1 MNKYRLLFSIIL
13 LLFLPPCLRAG
24 EWQWSVTLDGFISNE
39 TNRNPTAFLW
49 IPADCMQVKAI
60 IVGQHNMSE
69 ETLFDNPL
77 FREKMQKLGIGF
89 VWITPGIDQ
98 QWNVSKGTQQIF
110 EKMMVDLADVSGYS
124 ELKNVP
130 IVPIGHSAMATYPWN
145 FAAWNPER
153 TLAIISLH
161 GDAPRTNLTG
171 YGRENL
177 EWGRTRNIDGIPG
190 LMIEGEYEWW
200 EARVNPALAFRMMY
214 PESCISFLCDA
225 GRGHFDVAD
234 ETAAYIALFLE
245 KVINQRLTDEVTK
258 DGKVKLNPV
267 NPTKGWL
274 AERWHPDQK
283 KRVKA
288 APYSQY
294 KGDPHD
300 AFWYFDREIAEATET
315 RYTQSRGKKEQYLG
329 FEQNGS
335 LLTYDKK
342 QHVRVQ
348 PRFNPEADGI
358 TFHLKAVCT
367 DSLRTKLS
375 DEHADATPIISRICG
390 PVEKVNDTTFMV
402 SFYRMGMNNPRRTG
416 DICLLAS
423 QTGDRK
429 YKSAVQEVSI
439 RIPYRNTEGQR
450 QYILFPGLP
459 DVKAESGS
467 LSLKATSDCGLP
479 VSYYIKEGPAEI
491 KGDQIV
497 FTPIPPRSKFPVK
510 VTVVAWQYGIAG
522 KVQTA
527 EPVER
532 SFYILKSGET
542 ADFKSGRIDV
552 GNGSLYYE
560 EAGSGEPVIF
570 VHGHSLDHRMWDEQF
585 AEFAKEY
592 RVIRYDLRGYGASSS
607 QTEDY
612 QFTHVQDLV
621 TLMDSLHIR
630 KAHIVGLS
638 LGGFIGADML
648 GWFPERMAS
657 AFLASGNI
665 RKSKGPSQPMTKEE
679 ALKRDEEI
687 AALKVKGV
695 DVMKREWFE
704 GLMSSGGT
712 RKERMRQPLWEMIDD
727 WDAWQPLHKEVRVV
741 AGLDA
746 YEAIKKNHPTVPT
759 LIVEG
764 KSANN
769 RYSNQPEILKY
780 LPNGKLKVLED
791 CGHMLNMEQPEAF
804 NAALREFL
812 KQ

>member
-1 MNKYRLLFSIIL
+1 MNRYRLLFSMIL
-13 LLFLPPCLRAG
+13 LLFLSPCLRAG
-24 EWQWSVTLDGFISNE
+24 EWQWSVTLDGFVSNE

-49 IPADCMQVKAI
+49 IPADCMQIKAI

-98 QWNVSKGTQQIF
+98 QWDVSKGTQQIF
-110 EKMMVDLADVSGYS
+110 EKMMVSLADVSEYS

-245 KVINQRLTDEVTK
+245 KAINQRLTDEVTK

-300 AFWYFDREIAEATET
+300 AFWYFDREIAEATEA

-375 DEHADATPIISRICG
+375 DEHADAAPIISRICG

-491 KGDQIV
+491 EGDQIV

-527 EPVER
+527 EPVEH
-532 SFYILKSGET
+532 SFYILKSGGMAE
-542 ADFKSGRIDV
+542 FKSGRIDV

-585 AEFAKEY
+585 TEFAKEY
-592 RVIRYDLRGYGASSS
+592 RVVRYDLRGYGASSS

-665 RKSKGPSQPMTKEE
+665 RKSRGPSQPMTKEE

-712 RKERMRQPLWEMIDD
+712 RKERMRQPLWKMIDD

-764 KSANN
+764 KSLNN

>member
-1 MNKYRLLFSIIL
+1 MNRYRLLFSIIL
-13 LLFLPPCLRAG
+13 LLFLSPCLRAG
-24 EWQWSVTLDGFISNE
+24 EWQWSVTLDGFVSNE

-49 IPADCMQVKAI
+49 IPADCMQIKAI

-98 QWNVSKGTQQIF
+98 QWDVSKGTQQIF
-110 EKMMVDLADVSGYS
+110 EKMMVSLADVSGYS

-245 KVINQRLTDEVTK
+245 KAINQRLTDEVTK

-300 AFWYFDREIAEATET
+300 AFWYFDREIAEATEA

-375 DEHADATPIISRICG
+375 DEHADAAPIISRICG

-491 KGDQIV
+491 EGDQIV

-527 EPVER
+527 EPVEH
-532 SFYILKSGET
+532 SFYILKSGGMAE
-542 ADFKSGRIDV
+542 FKSGRIDV

-585 AEFAKEY
+585 TEFAKEY
-592 RVIRYDLRGYGASSS
+592 RVVRYDLRGYGASSS

-665 RKSKGPSQPMTKEE
+665 RKSRGPSQPMTKEE

-712 RKERMRQPLWEMIDD
+712 RKERMRQPLWKMIDD

-764 KSANN
+764 KSLNN

>member
-1 MNKYRLLFSIIL
+1 MNRYRLLFSIIL
-13 LLFLPPCLRAG
+13 LLFFSPCLRAG
-24 EWQWSVTLDGFISNE
+24 EWQWSVTLDGFVSNE

-49 IPADCMQVKAI
+49 IPADCMQIKAI

-98 QWNVSKGTQQIF
+98 QWDVSKGTQQIF
-110 EKMMVDLADVSGYS
+110 EKMMVSLADVSGYS

-245 KVINQRLTDEVTK
+245 KAINQRLTDEVTK

-283 KRVKA
+283 KRAKA

-390 PVEKVNDTTFMV
+390 PVEKVNDTTFIV

-459 DVKAESGS
+459 DVKAESGF

-491 KGDQIV
+491 EGDQIV

>member
-1 MNKYRLLFSIIL
+1 MNRYRLLFSIIL
-13 LLFLPPCLRAG
+13 LLYFSPCLRAG
-24 EWQWSVTLDGFISNE
+24 EWQWSVTLDGFVSNE

-60 IVGQHNMSE
+60 LVGQHNMSE

-98 QWNVSKGTQQIF
+98 QWDVSKGTQRIF
-110 EKMMVDLADVSGYS
+110 EKMMADLADVSGYS

-145 FAAWNPER
+145 FAAWNAER
-153 TLAIISLH
+153 TLAVISLH

-177 EWGRTRNIDGIPG
+177 EWGRTRNINGIPG

-245 KVINQRLTDEVTK
+245 KAVCLRLTDEVTK

-274 AERWHPDQK
+274 AERWHPNQK
-283 KRVKA
+283 KRAKA
-288 APYSQY
+288 AFYSQY
-294 KGDPHD
+294 KGDVHD

-375 DEHADATPIISRICG
+375 DEHADATPTISRICG
-390 PVEKVNDTTFMV
+390 PVEKVNDTTFKV

-491 KGDQIV
+491 EGDQIV

-542 ADFKSGRIDV
+542 AELKSGRIDV

>member
-1 MNKYRLLFSIIL
+1 MNRYRLLFSIIL
-13 LLFLPPCLRAG
+13 LLFFSPCLRAG
-24 EWQWSVTLDGFISNE
+24 EWQWSVTLDGFVSNE

-49 IPADCMQVKAI
+49 IPADCMQIKAI

-98 QWNVSKGTQQIF
+98 QWDVSKGTQQIF
-110 EKMMVDLADVSGYS
+110 EKMMVSLADVSGYS

-245 KVINQRLTDEVTK
+245 KAINQRLTDEVAK

-283 KRVKA
+283 KRAKA

-542 ADFKSGRIDV
+542 ADFKSGRINV

>member
-1 MNKYRLLFSIIL
+1 MNRYRLLFSIIL
-13 LLFLPPCLRAG
+13 LLFFSPCLRAG
-24 EWQWSVTLDGFISNE
+24 EWQWSVTLDGFVSNE

-49 IPADCMQVKAI
+49 IPADCMQIKAI

-98 QWNVSKGTQQIF
+98 QWDVSKGTQQIF
-110 EKMMVDLADVSGYS
+110 EKMMVSLADVSGYS

-245 KVINQRLTDEVTK
+245 KAINQRLTDEVTK

-283 KRVKA
+283 KRAKA

-491 KGDQIV
+491 EGDQIV

>member
-1 MNKYRLLFSIIL
+1 MNRYRLLFSIIL
-13 LLFLPPCLRAG
+13 LLFFSPCLRAG
-24 EWQWSVTLDGFISNE
+24 EWQWSVTLDGFVSNE

-49 IPADCMQVKAI
+49 IPADCMQIKAI

-98 QWNVSKGTQQIF
+98 QWDVSKGTQQIF
-110 EKMMVDLADVSGYS
+110 EKMMVSLADVSGYS

-245 KVINQRLTDEVTK
+245 KAINQRLTDEVTK

-283 KRVKA
+283 KRAKA

-450 QYILFPGLP
+450 QYILFPRLP
-459 DVKAESGS
+459 DVKAESSS

>member
-1 MNKYRLLFSIIL
+1 MNRYRLLFSIIL
-13 LLFLPPCLRAG
+13 LLFFSPCLRAG
-24 EWQWSVTLDGFISNE
+24 EWQWSVTLDGFVSNE

-49 IPADCMQVKAI
+49 IPADCMQIKAI

-98 QWNVSKGTQQIF
+98 QWDVSKGTQQIF

-245 KVINQRLTDEVTK
+245 KAINQRLTDEVTK

-267 NPTKGWL
+267 NPAKGWL

-283 KRVKA
+283 KRAKA

-300 AFWYFDREIAEATET
+300 AFWYFDREIAEATEA
-315 RYTQSRGKKEQYLG
+315 RYTQSRGKQQQYLG
-329 FEQNGS
+329 FEQNGN

>member
-1 MNKYRLLFSIIL
+1 MNRYRLLFSIIL
-13 LLFLPPCLRAG
+13 LLFFSPCLRAG
-24 EWQWSVTLDGFISNE
+24 EWQWSVTLDGFVSNE

-49 IPADCMQVKAI
+49 IPADCMQIKAI

-98 QWNVSKGTQQIF
+98 QWDVSKGTQQIF
-110 EKMMVDLADVSGYS
+110 EKMMVSLADVSGYS

-245 KVINQRLTDEVTK
+245 KAINQRLTDEVTK

-283 KRVKA
+283 KRAKA

-367 DSLRTKLS
+367 DSLRTRLS

>member
-1 MNKYRLLFSIIL
+1 MNRYRLLFSIIL
-13 LLFLPPCLRAG
+13 LLFFSPCLRAG
-24 EWQWSVTLDGFISNE
+24 EWQWSVTLDGFVSNE

-49 IPADCMQVKAI
+49 IPADCIQVKAI

-98 QWNVSKGTQQIF
+98 QWDVSKGTQQIF
-110 EKMMVDLADVSGYS
+110 EKMMVSLADVSGYS

-245 KVINQRLTDEVTK
+245 KAINQRLTDEVTK

-283 KRVKA
+283 KRAKA

>member
-1 MNKYRLLFSIIL
+1 MNRYRLLFSIIL
-13 LLFLPPCLRAG
+13 LLFFSPCLRAG
-24 EWQWSVTLDGFISNE
+24 EWQWSVTLDGFVSNE

-49 IPADCMQVKAI
+49 IPADCMQIKAI

-98 QWNVSKGTQQIF
+98 QWDVSKGTQQIF
-110 EKMMVDLADVSGYS
+110 EKMMISLADVSGYS

-245 KVINQRLTDEVTK
+245 KAINQRLTDEVTK

-283 KRVKA
+283 KRAKA

-335 LLTYDKK
+335 LLTYNKK

-390 PVEKVNDTTFMV
+390 PVEKVNDTTFIV

-450 QYILFPGLP
+450 QYILFPRLP

-542 ADFKSGRIDV
+542 AELKSGRIDI

>member
-1 MNKYRLLFSIIL
+1 MNRYRLLFSIIL
-13 LLFLPPCLRAG
+13 LLFFSPCLRAG
-24 EWQWSVTLDGFISNE
+24 EWQWSVTLDGFVSNE

-49 IPADCMQVKAI
+49 IPADCMQIKAI

-98 QWNVSKGTQQIF
+98 QWDVSKGTQQIF
-110 EKMMVDLADVSGYS
+110 EKMMVSLADVSGYS

-245 KVINQRLTDEVTK
+245 KAINQRLTDEVAK

-283 KRVKA
+283 KRAKA

-300 AFWYFDREIAEATET
+300 AFWYFDREIAEATEA
-315 RYTQSRGKKEQYLG
+315 RYTQSRGKQQQYLG
-329 FEQNGS
+329 FEQNGN

-367 DSLRTKLS
+367 DSLRTQLS

-390 PVEKVNDTTFMV
+390 PVKKVNDITFMV

-423 QTGDRK
+423 QAGDRK

-459 DVKAESGS
+459 DVKAGSGS

>member
-1 MNKYRLLFSIIL
+1 MNRYRLLFSIIL
-13 LLFLPPCLRAG
+13 LLFLSPCLRAG
-24 EWQWSVTLDGFISNE
+24 EWQWSVTLDGFVSNE

-98 QWNVSKGTQQIF
+98 QWDVSKGTQQIF
-110 EKMMVDLADVSGYS
+110 EKMMFSLADVSGYS

-245 KVINQRLTDEVTK
+245 KAINQRLTDEVTK

-300 AFWYFDREIAEATET
+300 AFWYFDREIAEATEV

-329 FEQNGS
+329 FEQNDS

-342 QHVRVQ
+342 HHVRVQ

-375 DEHADATPIISRICG
+375 DEHTDATPIISRICG
-390 PVEKVNDTTFMV
+390 PVKKVNDTTFMV
-402 SFYRMGMNNPRRTG
+402 LF
-416 DICLLAS
+416 
-423 QTGDRK
+423 
-429 YKSAVQEVSI
+429 SI
-439 RIPYRNTEGQR
+439 
-450 QYILFPGLP
+450 
-459 DVKAESGS
+459 
-467 LSLKATSDCGLP
+467 
-479 VSYYIKEGPAEI
+479 
-491 KGDQIV
+491 
-497 FTPIPPRSKFPVK
+497 
-510 VTVVAWQYGIAG
+510 
-522 KVQTA
+522 
-527 EPVER
+527 
-532 SFYILKSGET
+532 
-542 ADFKSGRIDV
+542 
-552 GNGSLYYE
+552 
-560 EAGSGEPVIF
+560 
-570 VHGHSLDHRMWDEQF
+570 
-585 AEFAKEY
+585 
-592 RVIRYDLRGYGASSS
+592 
-607 QTEDY
+607 
-612 QFTHVQDLV
+612 
-621 TLMDSLHIR
+621 
-630 KAHIVGLS
+630 
-638 LGGFIGADML
+638 
-648 GWFPERMAS
+648 GW
-657 AFLASGNI
+657 
-665 RKSKGPSQPMTKEE
+665 
-679 ALKRDEEI
+679 
-687 AALKVKGV
+687 V
-695 DVMKREWFE
+695 
-704 GLMSSGGT
+704 
-712 RKERMRQPLWEMIDD
+712 
-727 WDAWQPLHKEVRVV
+727 
-741 AGLDA
+741 
-746 YEAIKKNHPTVPT
+746 
-759 LIVEG
+759 
-764 KSANN
+764 
-769 RYSNQPEILKY
+769 
-780 LPNGKLKVLED
+780 
-791 CGHMLNMEQPEAF
+791 
-804 NAALREFL
+804 
-812 KQ
+812 